1 MPEDSD
7 TLIQD
12 WSKFV
17 VGSSS
22 KAILYRDFQTL
33 KRQSRKIEFKERYA
47 RWEDSILK
55 DLQEAI
61 QKVNGY
67 PQRLIKIY

>member
-55 DLQEAI
+55 DLPRSYP
-61 QKVNGY
+61 KVNGY
-67 PQRLIKIY
+67 PQN